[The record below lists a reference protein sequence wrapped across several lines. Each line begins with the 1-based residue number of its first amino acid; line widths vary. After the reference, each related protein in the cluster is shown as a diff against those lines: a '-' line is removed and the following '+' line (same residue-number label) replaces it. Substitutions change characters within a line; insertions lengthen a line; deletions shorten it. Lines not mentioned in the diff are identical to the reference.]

1 MTKLIIAITVANV
14 LSYVAINNLKHVK
27 KQAILSMVGKAW
39 ETATWIWET
48 TFKPIAKMTIGFI
61 LFFAVVIA
69 VSIATI

>member
-1 MTKLIIAITVANV
+1 MTKLVIAITIANV
-14 LSYVAINNLKHVK
+14 LSYVAINHLKHVK

-39 ETATWIWET
+39 ETSTWIWET
-48 TFKPIAKMTIGFI
+48 TLKPITKITIGFI